1 MMKAQS
7 ATFFRLEDLVLVR
20 AMPHACIHSAA
31 ALCVRDYALYGHL
44 GVQENKKSD
53 DDHYDHYDV
62 YHNHDPG

>member
-44 GVQENKKSD
+44 GVQEKEKERY
-53 DDHYDHYDV
+53 HYDHYDV

>member
-1 MMKAQS
+1 MRAQS
-7 ATFFRLEDLVLVR
+7 STFFRLEDLVLVR

-44 GVQENKKSD
+44 GVQEMDN
-53 DDHYDHYDV
+53 DHYDA

>member
-44 GVQENKKSD
+44 GVQETNKRKQTKR
-53 DDHYDHYDV
+53 
-62 YHNHDPG
+62 